1 VLTWSLF
8 ELSRHP
14 DVMAEVTAE
23 VDAVLGDRI
32 PTYEDVKALQVRGQK
47 QKPNTTEK
55 GRLVKER
62 ERGLSRELSPNP
74 NLRPGWSVARNRG
87 FNSSPCADA
96 SLSLSCSL

>member
-1 VLTWSLF
+1 MFLKMPLSFSVSLPPSGHETSAAVLTWSLF

-47 QKPNTTEK
+47 R
-55 GRLVKER
+55 RLLTRRRLLGQR
-62 ERGLSRELSPNP
+62 EAALCEFDG
-74 NLRPGWSVARNRG
+74 GWKSE
-87 FNSSPCADA
+87 
-96 SLSLSCSL
+96 